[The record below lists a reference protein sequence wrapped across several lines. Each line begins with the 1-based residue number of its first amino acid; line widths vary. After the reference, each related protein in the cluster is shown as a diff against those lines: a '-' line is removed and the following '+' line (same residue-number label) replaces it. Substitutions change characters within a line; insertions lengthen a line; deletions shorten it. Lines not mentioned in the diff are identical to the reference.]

1 MRTYDAL
8 KISSAIKYF
17 LQTEEFVDPIE
28 WLSNPA
34 NIVLENDRGDLA
46 LFEYGITTQKVYS
59 GHYYFQSRGKAAI
72 LAAREFLDELFNT
85 CYNISVLMGLIPLP
99 SKAARWITRRIGFTS
114 YGTEE
119 IRGTEYE
126 MFILTK
132 KEFNNE

>member
-85 CYNISVLMGLIPLP
+85 CYNMGVVTGLVPQEHLGAKWL
-99 SKAARWITRRIGFTS
+99 SRQLGFTAH
-114 YGTEE
+114 GDMELH
-119 IRGTEYE
+119 GHHYE
-126 MFILTK
+126 LFILTK
-132 KEFNNE
+132 EEFNT

>member
-1 MRTYDAL
+1 MRVYDANLIAPAIRLFL
-8 KISSAIKYF
+8 KDNYES
-17 LQTEEFVDPIE
+17 VDPIE
-28 WLSNPA
+28 WISNPA
-34 NIVLENDRGDLA
+34 NIVLQNDRSDLA
-46 LFEYGITTQKVYS
+46 LFEPGVKHIYT
-59 GHYYFQSRGKAAI
+59 GHYYFKSRGRAAI
-72 LAAREFLDELFNT
+72 TAGHEFLDELFNT